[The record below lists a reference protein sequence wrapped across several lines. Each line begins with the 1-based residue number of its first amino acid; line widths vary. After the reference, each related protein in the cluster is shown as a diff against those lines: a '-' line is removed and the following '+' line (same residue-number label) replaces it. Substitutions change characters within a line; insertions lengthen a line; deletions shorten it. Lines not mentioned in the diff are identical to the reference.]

1 MREQEQLQAEEAA
14 AAAPSEAAA
23 AAAAA
28 DVNDTDQEGITE
40 GEEQELEELVECSND
55 DDDALQDWQ
64 ADAAAGSDSDVGS
77 TSDGIGSEYSDNDG
91 DAEAAAAAPK
101 QKPQKQQPQ
110 KGKKQQK
117 EKKPR
122 KKRPSTRRL
131 CVTFAKAQYRLTE
144 ADLQQLTD
152 VVYEPNPHYPGGH
165 RMRLYLVRELEEL
178 ARAKEERQ
186 ALLANTK
193 EQRAAERAAA
203 TKARKA
209 AAAAAAA
216 EAAQR
221 FTLQP
226 QKEGRHGS
234 LQLPDTCLTN
244 VMACLASTLQ
254 PGGLRGPSCVAKE
267 LAQASLVCWDFYH
280 AAKHGFTALA
290 EAASSLQQLPPPDD
304 LPDDVLQGPAGGP
317 ATAPAARPA
326 ATPAVLAGRR
336 FAAGAAA
343 RAAACTAA
351 EPSQQPEGTAWP
363 GFTAGACC
371 AGRLGVLGQRGA
383 AADWVEAAAAEGCC
397 SAAGADGHWH

>member
-1 MREQEQLQAEEAA
+1 MDLDSDEFEQALAGSEIAAVPSRKRQKGSSSSGALQEQEQLQAEEAA

-77 TSDGIGSEYSDNDG
+77 TSDGSGSEYSDNDG

-244 VMACLASTLQ
+244 VMACLASTLE

-267 LAQASLVCWDFYH
+267 LAQASLCAGTSTTQQSTASQRSRKPHPACSSCRRQTTSQTTCCRTCWRTCH
-280 AAKHGFTALA
+280 STGSTASCHSCRSCRKTICRRSCSTSCGLHG
-290 EAASSLQQLPPPDD
+290 
-304 LPDDVLQGPAGGP
+304 
-317 ATAPAARPA
+317 
-326 ATPAVLAGRR
+326 GRTL
-336 FAAGAAA
+336 AAA
-343 RAAACTAA
+343 
-351 EPSQQPEGTAWP
+351 
-363 GFTAGACC
+363 
-371 AGRLGVLGQRGA
+371 
-383 AADWVEAAAAEGCC
+383 
-397 SAAGADGHWH
+397 